1 MTESRENRDWM
12 MVGLKV
18 KAEGSLIAFAAG
30 DAIGWPNEFTRKVV
44 RKRNLGSPSVSF
56 SHWVRKSGGQYYP
69 FEESIESGAYSDDT
83 QMLLATARSRMCSG
97 NSWWTHLT
105 QVELPLWTLYERGGG
120 GATKRAASSWAKG
133 VSPWMASGQLSR
145 QYFEAG
151 GNGVAM
157 RILPHV
163 IFHAKQDSS
172 LETIEDVLRDG
183 VSTHGHPRALLGAA
197 VYAFVARWL
206 LRVDR
211 TVEYGEVIDVALECV
226 DDWSFSPKSLKS
238 KSTWDEASQIAYRGD
253 YVQEWR
259 KVVGEIIDLLKT
271 AKHGLEEG
279 ATVDDDAV
287 LRELGCFGRE
297 KGSGTIS
304 AIAAIY
310 LAARFATAPT
320 KGVVKASFANGAD
333 TDTIGAMTGGL
344 LGCLCG
350 TDWLPPEWFDV
361 QDSQYLR
368 CVARDL
374 AEIKVGSS
382 SKVIHPPVRQRELD
396 AILDDIASGKR
407 EVLIHGSEWA
417 SVVEAL
423 DPKPL
428 SKSTLA
434 KTWHLRTREG
444 QSLFV
449 TKLGRKT
456 KESLLSDEKIQA
468 RTEEK
473 NHFQPVLQ
481 LKVVVD
487 NIERTKDFYNLLL
500 GLRESVQSE
509 SSIEFGNIV
518 FVQGQEAKSASKT
531 VEFTLSVASDE
542 VVVAKAKAIGIQV
555 QRATHRTQSIW
566 CLIDPDGNIIHLRNH
581 RM

>member
-1 MTESRENRDWM
+1 M

-18 KAEGSLIAFAAG
+18 KAEGALIAFAAG
-30 DAIGWPNEFTRKVV
+30 DAIGWPNEFTRKVI
-44 RKRNLGSPSVSF
+44 RKHNVGSPSVSF
-56 SHWVRKSGGQYYP
+56 SPWVRKGGGQYYP

-83 QMLLATARSRMCSG
+83 QMLLATARSRMCTG

-133 VSPWMASGQLSR
+133 VSPWMASGQLPR

-157 RILPHV
+157 RILPHA
-163 IFHAKQDSS
+163 IFHAKQDSA

-197 VYAFVARWL
+197 VYAFIARWL

-211 TVEYGEVIDVALECV
+211 TVEYGEVIDVALECA
-226 DDWSFSPKSLKS
+226 DDWSFNPKSLKS
-238 KSTWDEASQIAYRGD
+238 KSTWDEASRIAYRGD

-259 KVVGEIIDLLKT
+259 KVVGEIIDLLKI
-271 AKHGLEEG
+271 AKRGLEEG

-287 LRELGCFGRE
+287 LGELGCFGRE

-320 KGVVKASFANGAD
+320 KGVIKASFASGAD

-368 CVARDL
+368 RIAAEL
-374 AEIKVGSS
+374 AETEVGSS

-407 EVLIHGSEWA
+407 EVLINGSEWA
-417 SVVEAL
+417 SVVEAVE
-423 DPKPL
+423 PKPL

-449 TKLGRKT
+449 TKLGRKP
-456 KESLLSDEKIQA
+456 KESLPSTNSIEATFHENDGL
-468 RTEEK
+468 
-473 NHFQPVLQ
+473 HPVLR
-481 LKVVVD
+481 LEVVVG
-487 NIERTKDFYNLLL
+487 NIDRTKEFYNFLL
-500 GLRESVQSE
+500 GLRESVKRG
-509 SSIEFGNIV
+509 IFVEFGNIV
-518 FVQGQEAKSASKT
+518 FVQGQELTSASKT
-531 VEFTLSVASDE
+531 VEFTLSVTNDE
-542 VVVAKAKAIGIQV
+542 VVVANAKEKGIHA
-555 QRATHRTQSIW
+555 QRSTNKTQAGW

-581 RM
+581 RA